1 MKIINKL
8 IYLWHRQSYVKYWK
22 KSCVKDNYIFLES
35 QQGKNLNGNIFYI
48 AKELNSSLYDNYE
61 IYLSY
66 SKERKEDF
74 VNLLNNYGL
83 KKIQLVEL
91 GSKQYYIKLSA
102 AKYIFNDTSFL
113 TFFIKKPEQ
122 IYVNTWHGTPLKTL
136 GKDVKNDRFKIGNI
150 QKNFLTA
157 DYILAPNDYTQQKL
171 TESYMLN
178 EIYDGKFLK
187 CGYPRNSVFFDNDR
201 RNKIREQLE
210 FDNKQIIAYMPTWRG
225 IVGQVHNEIDFM
237 EDLLKSIDKNLNDYQ
252 VMYVNLHPFMTSY
265 IDFSQYQH
273 IKMFP
278 KQFETYDFLNV
289 ADCLIT
295 DYSSVF
301 FDFANTKRKIIL
313 YVPDEKE
320 YVHERGLYLD
330 LQELPFVKT
339 YNVEQLINEINNSDC
354 YSYESFMKTYCQLES
369 YMTTRQLC
377 QHVLF
382 QNNSIV
388 EVKAQKNGKKNV
400 LIFAGRMVNNGITT
414 SLINLLNYM
423 DSEKY
428 NIIISMTAHNAKEG
442 ESFIHTLP
450 NYVSY
455 YPHSGKMVVSFF
467 QFIYLGLYYF
477 RLIPRYKSNK
487 IMNHILQYEKQRL
500 YNGMHVDH
508 VIDFRGYVFLN
519 IWLFCQF
526 QCKKTI
532 FVHSDMIQEM
542 KNKNNQHPWTLEYAY
557 QHYDNVA
564 VVSEGIKD
572 STIAISHK
580 SDNIVVCENIIDY
593 KTIENKGKQEMTFD
607 DHSEISVDKQLF
619 IQKMN
624 NSCFT
629 FVNVGRFSK
638 EKGHFRLLE
647 AFKQV
652 HQQFPDTQLLIIG
665 GYGKLYSSLMKKIN
679 KYGLNECVFL
689 VKNLSNPLPLVK
701 QCDGF
706 VLSSF
711 YEGFGLVLAEANILN
726 IPIISTDIVGARGFM
741 KKYKGCI
748 YPNNTDGIY
757 QGMLDLYHRK
767 VEIIDVDYQQYN
779 QEAIEQFY
787 SLIDEKSK

>member
-1 MKIINKL
+1 M
-8 IYLWHRQSYVKYWK
+8 
-22 KSCVKDNYIFLES
+22 
-35 QQGKNLNGNIFYI
+35 
-48 AKELNSSLYDNYE
+48 
-61 IYLSY
+61 
-66 SKERKEDF
+66 
-74 VNLLNNYGL
+74 LNNYGL

>member
-150 QKNFLTA
+150 QKNFFTA

>member
-187 CGYPRNSVFFDNDR
+187 CGYPRNSVFFDNDC

-210 FDNKQIIAYMPTWRG
+210 FGNKQIIAYMPTWRG

>member
-210 FDNKQIIAYMPTWRG
+210 FGNKQIIAYMPTWRG

-278 KQFETYDFLNV
+278 KQF
-289 ADCLIT
+289 
-295 DYSSVF
+295 
-301 FDFANTKRKIIL
+301 
-313 YVPDEKE
+313 
-320 YVHERGLYLD
+320 
-330 LQELPFVKT
+330 
-339 YNVEQLINEINNSDC
+339 
-354 YSYESFMKTYCQLES
+354 
-369 YMTTRQLC
+369 
-377 QHVLF
+377 
-382 QNNSIV
+382 
-388 EVKAQKNGKKNV
+388 
-400 LIFAGRMVNNGITT
+400 
-414 SLINLLNYM
+414 
-423 DSEKY
+423 
-428 NIIISMTAHNAKEG
+428 
-442 ESFIHTLP
+442 
-450 NYVSY
+450 
-455 YPHSGKMVVSFF
+455 
-467 QFIYLGLYYF
+467 
-477 RLIPRYKSNK
+477 
-487 IMNHILQYEKQRL
+487 
-500 YNGMHVDH
+500 
-508 VIDFRGYVFLN
+508 
-519 IWLFCQF
+519 
-526 QCKKTI
+526 
-532 FVHSDMIQEM
+532 
-542 KNKNNQHPWTLEYAY
+542 
-557 QHYDNVA
+557 
-564 VVSEGIKD
+564 
-572 STIAISHK
+572 
-580 SDNIVVCENIIDY
+580 
-593 KTIENKGKQEMTFD
+593 
-607 DHSEISVDKQLF
+607 
-619 IQKMN
+619 
-624 NSCFT
+624 
-629 FVNVGRFSK
+629 
-638 EKGHFRLLE
+638 
-647 AFKQV
+647 
-652 HQQFPDTQLLIIG
+652 
-665 GYGKLYSSLMKKIN
+665 
-679 KYGLNECVFL
+679 
-689 VKNLSNPLPLVK
+689 
-701 QCDGF
+701 
-706 VLSSF
+706 
-711 YEGFGLVLAEANILN
+711 
-726 IPIISTDIVGARGFM
+726 
-741 KKYKGCI
+741 
-748 YPNNTDGIY
+748 
-757 QGMLDLYHRK
+757 
-767 VEIIDVDYQQYN
+767 
-779 QEAIEQFY
+779 
-787 SLIDEKSK
+787 

>member
-210 FDNKQIIAYMPTWRG
+210 FGNKQIIAYMPTWRG

-726 IPIISTDIVGARGFM
+726 ISIISTDIVGARGFM

>member
-157 DYILAPNDYTQQKL
+157 DYILAPNVYTQQKL

-210 FDNKQIIAYMPTWRG
+210 FGNKQIIAYMPTWRG

-339 YNVEQLINEINNSDC
+339 YNVKQLINEINNSDY
-354 YSYESFMKTYCQLES
+354 YSNESFMKTYCHLES

-382 QNNSIV
+382 QNNSIA
-388 EVKAQKNGKKNV
+388 EVKPQKNGKKNV

-442 ESFIHTLP
+442 ESFIHALP

-455 YPHSGKMVVSFF
+455 YPHSGKMVVSFL

-508 VIDFRGYVFLN
+508 VINFRGYVFLN

>member
-201 RNKIREQLE
+201 RNKISEQLE
-210 FDNKQIIAYMPTWRG
+210 FGNKQIIAYMPTWRG

>member
-210 FDNKQIIAYMPTWRG
+210 FGNKQIIAYMPTWRG

-607 DHSEISVDKQLF
+607 DHSEINVDKQLF

>member
-22 KSCVKDNYIFLES
+22 KSCVKE
-35 QQGKNLNGNIFYI
+35 NLNGNIFYI

>member
-210 FDNKQIIAYMPTWRG
+210 FGNKQIIAYMPTWRG

-252 VMYVNLHPFMTSY
+252 VVYVNLHPFMTSY

-320 YVHERGLYLD
+320 YAHERGLYLD

-607 DHSEISVDKQLF
+607 DHSEINVDKQLF

>member
-210 FDNKQIIAYMPTWRG
+210 FGNKQIIAYMPTWRG

-320 YVHERGLYLD
+320 YAHERGLYLD

-607 DHSEISVDKQLF
+607 DHSEINVDKQLF

>member
-1 MKIINKL
+1 
-8 IYLWHRQSYVKYWK
+8 
-22 KSCVKDNYIFLES
+22 
-35 QQGKNLNGNIFYI
+35 
-48 AKELNSSLYDNYE
+48 
-61 IYLSY
+61 
-66 SKERKEDF
+66 
-74 VNLLNNYGL
+74 
-83 KKIQLVEL
+83 
-91 GSKQYYIKLSA
+91 
-102 AKYIFNDTSFL
+102 
-113 TFFIKKPEQ
+113 
-122 IYVNTWHGTPLKTL
+122 
-136 GKDVKNDRFKIGNI
+136 
-150 QKNFLTA
+150 
-157 DYILAPNDYTQQKL
+157 
-171 TESYMLN
+171 
-178 EIYDGKFLK
+178 
-187 CGYPRNSVFFDNDR
+187 
-201 RNKIREQLE
+201 
-210 FDNKQIIAYMPTWRG
+210 
-225 IVGQVHNEIDFM
+225 
-237 EDLLKSIDKNLNDYQ
+237 
-252 VMYVNLHPFMTSY
+252 
-265 IDFSQYQH
+265 
-273 IKMFP
+273 
-278 KQFETYDFLNV
+278 
-289 ADCLIT
+289 
-295 DYSSVF
+295 
-301 FDFANTKRKIIL
+301 
-313 YVPDEKE
+313 
-320 YVHERGLYLD
+320 
-330 LQELPFVKT
+330 
-339 YNVEQLINEINNSDC
+339 
-354 YSYESFMKTYCQLES
+354 MKTYCQLES

-442 ESFIHTLP
+442 ESFIHALP

-557 QHYDNVA
+557 QHYNNVA

>member
-210 FDNKQIIAYMPTWRG
+210 FGNKQIIAYMPTWRG

>member
-210 FDNKQIIAYMPTWRG
+210 FGNKQIIAYMPTWRG

-354 YSYESFMKTYCQLES
+354 YSYESFMKTYYQLES